1 MAKFIENIKWFF
13 TEIMKMYSA
22 QTSFFSKKRVE
33 SGIAFIIGQWGMMFF
48 LIKSW
53 TDLTM
58 SDLAIW
64 ATIEFAVAGYMIKQ
78 IQNEKK
84 INGNGNTEENKINTE
99 GV

>member
-1 MAKFIENIKWFF
+1 MRTNLKIKEKIKWFI

-22 QTSFFSKKRVE
+22 QPSFFSKKRME
-33 SGIAFIIGQWGMMFF
+33 SGIAFAIGQWGMIFF

-84 INGNGNTEENKINTE
+84 LNGNGNGHENGK
-99 GV
+99 